1 MAIKSDLI
9 ENLDGSL
16 TIISHQEDKILQSV
30 AGVNKK
36 DKEAQGR
43 GTYKGDSQFSHHVAR
58 IPMIDVEKMM
68 RDKVWGN
75 QDRMKEWL
83 NNPENYMWRTTKGKL

>member
-1 MAIKSDLI
+1 MIKSDLI

-16 TIISHQEDKILQSV
+16 TVVSKQDDKILKAV
-30 AGVNKK
+30 ADANTG
-36 DKEAQGR
+36 DKFSQGR
-43 GTYKGDSQFSHHVAR
+43 QGYKGDSQFSHHVAR
-58 IPMIDVEKMM
+58 IPMIVVEKMM

-83 NNPENYMWRTTKGKL
+83 NDPINAAWRTTKGKL